1 MPPGYRRRGRCTDMT
16 MPATTAPERAVQRI
30 AFVCPGGTALRHL
43 REMLVGELMSQGR
56 QVLVVAPSVSSVNA
70 HALSVMGAD
79 HASYAPET
87 GSSLK
92 LFADW
97 KAIGAVRQALAAWSP
112 DAVVA
117 YGGQTMVY
125 GALAAKGAG
134 VARTVVVADGLP
146 EHRFSGPLAPDEMP
160 AWRYGQALRA
170 ADAAIFHNG
179 DDLALLKKLGVVPA
193 ALAVSITPGIGVDLE
208 RLTLQPLPALGQGLV
223 FLMIAGLDRRRGVLD
238 YCAAARALRR
248 RAPSSRFLLAVLP
261 DAGAHGVD
269 QAELAN
275 CPDIEFVGVAED
287 HTELLHEAHVFVYPS
302 SAEGMPYPVLQAMAA
317 GRPILTTDVPGCR
330 DTVDERVNGCL
341 VPPREVEALAEAMES
356 YLRRPDLIPAMAR
369 ASRAKVERF
378 ASAASV
384 KRTMLDALAIG

>member
-1 MPPGYRRRGRCTDMT
+1 MPRGYRRRGHCTDMT
-16 MPATTAPERAVQRI
+16 MPVATAPERAVQRI

-43 REMLVGELMSQGR
+43 REMLVGELMSQGH

-87 GSSLK
+87 SSLK

-97 KAIGAVRQALAAWSP
+97 KSMGAVRHALSAWSP
-112 DAVVA
+112 DVVVA

-134 VARTVVVADGLP
+134 VARTVIVADGLP

-160 AWRYGQALRA
+160 AWRYGQALRT

-179 DDLALLKKLGVVPA
+179 EDLALLKKLGIVPD
-193 ALAVSITPGIGVDLE
+193 ALPVSVTPGIGVDLE
-208 RLTLQPLPALGQGLV
+208 RQALQPLPALGQGLV

-248 RAPSSRFLLAVLP
+248 RAPTSRFLLAVLP
-261 DAGAHGVD
+261 DGGAHSVD
-269 QAELAN
+269 RAELAN

-302 SAEGMPYPVLQAMAA
+302 SAEGMPHPVLQAMAA

-330 DTVDERVNGCL
+330 ETVDERVNGCL